1 MAEHKKRAKEDVRD
15 SNSNALIYLS
25 VFKTTLF
32 IKKIRKL
39 FILVLKKSIK
49 LFLLLKRSRA

>member
-1 MAEHKKRAKEDVRD
+1 MAEHKKRAKEDVKN

-25 VFKTTLF
+25 IFKTTLF
-32 IKKIRKL
+32 IKKTKKL

-49 LFLLLKRSRA
+49 LFFLLKRSRA

>member
-1 MAEHKKRAKEDVRD
+1 MAKRKKRAKEDVRN
-15 SNSNALIYLS
+15 SNFNALIYLS
-25 VFKTTLF
+25 AFKTTFF

-39 FILVLKKSIK
+39 FILILKKSTK

>member
-1 MAEHKKRAKEDVRD
+1 MAKRKKRAKEDIKD

-25 VFKTTLF
+25 TFKTTLF

-39 FILVLKKSIK
+39 FILILKKSIK

>member
-1 MAEHKKRAKEDVRD
+1 MAKHKKRAKEDIKN

-32 IKKIRKL
+32 IKKTKKL
-39 FILVLKKSIK
+39 SILILKKSIK
-49 LFLLLKRSRA
+49 LSLLLKRSRA